1 MFDANNYS
9 IVIKLEYGNTVES
22 SENKTT
28 VAKDNSNTNSSTI
41 SHKMLRIMYGF
52 QGLINEIKNRYK

>member
-22 SENKTT
+22 SENETT
-28 VAKDNSNTNSSTI
+28 VAKDNRNTNSSTI
-41 SHKMLRIMYGF
+41 ITKC
-52 QGLINEIKNRYK
+52 

>member
-52 QGLINEIKNRYK
+52 QGLIN